1 MHSQGYIIIPIK
13 NEADNLL
20 FVLQELHSHNIVPLE
35 NIILV
40 NNGST
45 DSSEIIARSLGVSV
59 INEPILGYGR
69 ACLAGIKHVLTQ
81 KYSPEWIIIMD
92 GDGSDDPLDIHKLL
106 DEFYNK
112 NGDLVIGSRILGNPE
127 KNSLG
132 IVQKFGNKLLCILL
146 FFYYKQKFTDLG
158 PLRVIRF
165 SSLKQMKLS
174 DPTWGWNIEM
184 QIRAIQINAK
194 IIEVPVNY
202 RKRKSGLS
210 KISGSITM
218 IIRVSIKII
227 YTFIRL
233 TFFKQ
238 KNQ

>member
-1 MHSQGYIIIPIK
+1 MHSHGFIIIPVK

-20 FVLQELHSHNIVPLE
+20 FVLQELLSYDFVPIK

-45 DSSEIIARSLGVSV
+45 DLSESIARSLGVSV
-59 INEPILGYGR
+59 VNEPILGYGR
-69 ACLAGIKHVLTQ
+69 ACLSGIKYIQTLMI
-81 KYSPEWIIIMD
+81 PEWIIIMD
-92 GDGSDDPLDIHKLL
+92 GDGSDDPLDIHNLL
-106 DEFYNK
+106 SEFYHK
-112 NGDLVIGSRILGNPE
+112 KGDLVIGSRILGNAE

-132 IVQKFGNKLLCILL
+132 IVQKFGNKFLCSLLSS
-146 FFYYKQKFTDLG
+146 YYKLQFTDLG

-165 SSLKQMKLS
+165 TTLLQLDLS

-202 RKRKSGLS
+202 RKRKSGVS
-210 KISGSITM
+210 KISGSILM
-218 IIRVSIKII
+218 IIRVSFKII
-227 YTFIRL
+227 YTFIKL
-233 TFFKQ
+233 TFFNR
-238 KNQ
+238 KNL